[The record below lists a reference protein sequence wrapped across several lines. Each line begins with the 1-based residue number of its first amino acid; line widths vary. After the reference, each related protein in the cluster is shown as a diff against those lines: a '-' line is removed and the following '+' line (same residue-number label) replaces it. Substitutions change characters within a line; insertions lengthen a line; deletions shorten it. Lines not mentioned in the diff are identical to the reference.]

1 MLLKVYIVVLKVYTI
16 VLFINM
22 VMKIKL
28 IIVDSFDAAYPAAP
42 AHYFFTGSH
51 MDRWVYSPDVC
62 PKVIETDFRQMAC
75 V

>member
-1 MLLKVYIVVLKVYTI
+1 
-16 VLFINM
+16 
-22 VMKIKL
+22 MKIKL